1 MNNKLTRFSY
11 NGETVVIYSG
21 NFFSK
26 NELIT
31 RLKEMNFLSVDSS
44 YEKRDLICIYD
55 IALNHENNKIKIWNR
70 LKKDTEYFKSKNDLF
85 KKNIYKDESFDRENK
100 SNNIYNYDEDD
111 ESISDNGSYKSSFF
125 LKILGFINAHKI
137 DILEK
142 LLYIIIYFSVDAFL
156 KNIAKS
162 NYILG
167 KIINYFRSKVTP
179 RRVLLGFLLYYIMK
193 YILNTLFYFLFGI
206 GILTLAYII
215 YKDQIK
221 EFLFNIFNI

>member
-1 MNNKLTRFSY
+1 MNNTLPRFSF

-44 YEKRDLICIYD
+44 YEQRDLICIYN
-55 IALNHENNKIKIWNR
+55 IALKKENNKIKIFHR
-70 LKKDTEYFKSKNDLF
+70 LRRDIN
-85 KKNIYKDESFDRENK
+85 ESFNKENN
-100 SNNIYNYDEDD
+100 SNNIYNYNEDD
-111 ESISDNGSYKSSFF
+111 ESISDNEASNSSLF

-137 DILEK
+137 GILEK
-142 LLYIIIYFSVDAFL
+142 LLYIIIYFSVDSFL

-162 NYILG
+162 NFILG

-179 RRVLLGFLLYYIMK
+179 RRVFLGFLIYYIMK
-193 YILNTLFYFLFGI
+193 YILNTLFYYLFGI

-221 EFLFNIFNI
+221 EFLFNIFIFRNK

>member
-55 IALNHENNKIKIWNR
+55 IALNHENNKIKILNR
-70 LKKDTEYFKSKNDLF
+70 LKRDTEYFKSKNDLF
-85 KKNIYKDESFDRENK
+85 KKNIYKDESFDSENK
-100 SNNIYNYDEDD
+100 SNNIYNYNRDD
-111 ESISDNGSYKSSFF
+111 ESISDNGASNSSLC

-142 LLYIIIYFSVDAFL
+142 LLYIIIYFSVDSFL

-162 NYILG
+162 NFILG

-193 YILNTLFYFLFGI
+193 YILNTLFYYLFGI

>member
-1 MNNKLTRFSY
+1 MNNKLTSFSY

-55 IALNHENNKIKIWNR
+55 IALNHENNKIKIFNR
-70 LKKDTEYFKSKNDLF
+70 LKRDTEYFKSKNDLF
-85 KKNIYKDESFDRENK
+85 KKNIYKEESFDSENK
-100 SNNIYNYDEDD
+100 SNNIYNYNGDD
-111 ESISDNGSYKSSFF
+111 ESNNDNGASNSSLS

-142 LLYIIIYFSVDAFL
+142 LLYIIIYFSVDSFL
-156 KNIAKS
+156 QNIAKS

-179 RRVLLGFLLYYIMK
+179 RRALLGFLLYYIMK
-193 YILNTLFYFLFGI
+193 YLLNTLFYYLFGI

-215 YKDQIK
+215 FKDRIK